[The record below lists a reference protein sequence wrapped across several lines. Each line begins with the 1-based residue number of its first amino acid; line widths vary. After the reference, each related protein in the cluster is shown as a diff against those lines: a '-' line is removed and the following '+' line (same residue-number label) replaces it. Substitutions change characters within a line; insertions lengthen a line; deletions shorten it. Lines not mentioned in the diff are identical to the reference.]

1 MASQRTFKTTT
12 MMTNMLHD
20 ESTGLGSPARS
31 PRTESKIM
39 YKSAAVA
46 ITSHSRTK
54 PRLALLSVTMSKYNN
69 SRNWEVE
76 TQ

>member
-1 MASQRTFKTTT
+1 
-12 MMTNMLHD
+12 
-20 ESTGLGSPARS
+20 
-31 PRTESKIM
+31 M